1 MVLSKYLQ
9 ATKETRQYK
18 LTAPLATMSVE
29 SLVKGMKMC
38 IESDLKNINQEFIC
52 DDNICKAIEK
62 VAVWILD
69 NNKDGLL
76 LYGRPGT
83 GKTLIRVTRTSS
95 YNMMFMSAHDIYSN
109 FRADEGK
116 ACIHEYST
124 VPFLSID
131 DIGCEPERCCIYG
144 VDYTPIQQILYNRYD
159 YRLPTV
165 ITTNLNLEG
174 IKKRYGERLMDRT
187 SCESLYHKIGK
198 HFSSY
203 ENAGKYILTVSAF
216 LVAK

>member
-1 MVLSKYLQ
+1 MEKIEMVLSKYLQ

-29 SLVKGMKMC
+29 SLVEGMKMC

-62 VAVWILD
+62 VAAWILD
-69 NNKDGLL
+69 NNRDGLL

-83 GKTLIRVTRTSS
+83 GKTLITKSILKLIRVTRTSS

-116 ACIHEYST
+116 ACVHEYST

-165 ITTNLNLEG
+165 ITTNLNLER
-174 IKKRYGERLMDRT
+174 IKSRYGERLMDRMEET
-187 SCESLYHKIGK
+187 YTRVCLDYPSYRSHK
-198 HFSSY
+198 
-203 ENAGKYILTVSAF
+203 
-216 LVAK
+216 

>member
-83 GKTLIRVTRTSS
+83 GKTLITKSILKLIRVTRTSS

-116 ACIHEYST
+116 ICIHEYST
-124 VPFLSID
+124 IPFLSIVGGNEVEAGVINLKNLATGEQQSFAKD
-131 DIGCEPERCCIYG
+131 DLNAM
-144 VDYTPIQQILYNRYD
+144 IQL
-159 YRLPTV
+159 LS
-165 ITTNLNLEG
+165 
-174 IKKRYGERLMDRT
+174 M
-187 SCESLYHKIGK
+187 
-198 HFSSY
+198 
-203 ENAGKYILTVSAF
+203 
-216 LVAK
+216 

>member
-83 GKTLIRVTRTSS
+83 
-95 YNMMFMSAHDIYSN
+95 
-109 FRADEGK
+109 
-116 ACIHEYST
+116 
-124 VPFLSID
+124 
-131 DIGCEPERCCIYG
+131 
-144 VDYTPIQQILYNRYD
+144 
-159 YRLPTV
+159 
-165 ITTNLNLEG
+165 
-174 IKKRYGERLMDRT
+174 
-187 SCESLYHKIGK
+187 
-198 HFSSY
+198 
-203 ENAGKYILTVSAF
+203 
-216 LVAK
+216 